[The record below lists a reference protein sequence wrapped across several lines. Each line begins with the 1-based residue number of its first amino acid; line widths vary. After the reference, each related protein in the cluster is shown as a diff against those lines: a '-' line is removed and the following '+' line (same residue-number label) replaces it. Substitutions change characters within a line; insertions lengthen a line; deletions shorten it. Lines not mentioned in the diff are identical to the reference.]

1 MLVSLKIENF
11 ALIDQLTLPLQP
23 GLNVLTGETGAG
35 KSIILDAIEAVL
47 GGRAS
52 SRLIR
57 SGEKKAL
64 LEATFRPP
72 GELQDWLA
80 QQEIPLTEEGYLIC
94 SRELTASRG
103 AVRSRSRLNG
113 VVVNKPQLEVLKPS
127 LVEITAQGQ
136 TMQLGATNL
145 QQNWLDGFGGAKLL
159 TQRDRVSQSYQ
170 AATAA
175 FQTLDRRRK
184 AEQQRQQQL
193 DLFEF
198 QGQELG
204 AANLEEADELV
215 NLQQEH
221 QRLSHAVELQQ
232 QSYQVYQILYEND
245 GGVEAC
251 ADLLGKA
258 SSILADM
265 LRFDPEVEPI
275 IDLVSD
281 AMTQVEE
288 AGRQINSYGEGVET
302 DPERLQAIDQRIS
315 QLKQLCRKYGRDLP
329 ELLEYYQEIQ
339 ASLELLNGDGQS
351 IEALEQTYQAR
362 QQQLEAD
369 CAQLTQLRQ
378 QAAKLLEKRLVE
390 TLKPLAM
397 ERVKFQ
403 VEIAPA
409 TPSVTGADQ
418 IQFLFSPNPGEPL
431 QPLTEIASG
440 GEMSRFLLALKVCIS
455 EIDGVSTMVFDE
467 IDVGVS
473 GRVAQ
478 AIAEKL
484 HHLSHS
490 HQVLC
495 VTHQPIVAAM
505 ADAHFRVGKQVIDSA
520 EDKDTKRRK
529 SRKSKATDETAQE
542 RTVVRVAP
550 LSLDERREELA
561 QLAGGQTHQEAIA
574 FAESLLSQAD
584 KLRQQQQVPA

>member
-1 MLVSLKIENF
+1 M
-11 ALIDQLTLPLQP
+11 
-23 GLNVLTGETGAG
+23 
-35 KSIILDAIEAVL
+35 
-47 GGRAS
+47 
-52 SRLIR
+52 
-57 SGEKKAL
+57 
-64 LEATFRPP
+64 
-72 GELQDWLA
+72 
-80 QQEIPLTEEGYLIC
+80 
-94 SRELTASRG
+94 
-103 AVRSRSRLNG
+103 
-113 VVVNKPQLEVLKPS
+113 
-127 LVEITAQGQ
+127 
-136 TMQLGATNL
+136 
-145 QQNWLDGFGGAKLL
+145 
-159 TQRDRVSQSYQ
+159 
-170 AATAA
+170 
-175 FQTLDRRRK
+175 
-184 AEQQRQQQL
+184 
-193 DLFEF
+193 
-198 QGQELG
+198 
-204 AANLEEADELV
+204 
-215 NLQQEH
+215 
-221 QRLSHAVELQQ
+221 
-232 QSYQVYQILYEND
+232 
-245 GGVEAC
+245 
-251 ADLLGKA
+251 
-258 SSILADM
+258 
-265 LRFDPEVEPI
+265 
-275 IDLVSD
+275 
-281 AMTQVEE
+281 
-288 AGRQINSYGEGVET
+288 
-302 DPERLQAIDQRIS
+302 
-315 QLKQLCRKYGRDLP
+315 
-329 ELLEYYQEIQ
+329 
-339 ASLELLNGDGQS
+339 ELLNGDGQS
-351 IEALEQTYQAR
+351 IEALEQTYQVR

-409 TPSVTGADQ
+409 TPSATGADQ

-529 SRKSKATDETAQE
+529 SRKSKATDEAAQE